1 MSRSAHAKSTYELR
15 KLPKCSRCNTEFVL
29 VCSGYEKV
37 PKVVYEWECPKCHK
51 IVPREL
57 LREERPSEEDI
68 RLSEIVKRLQ
78 KEQELTKKKSK
89 RKF

>member
-29 VCSGYEKV
+29 ICASYEKI
-37 PKVVYEWECPKCHK
+37 PRVVYEWECPKCHK

-57 LREERPSEEDI
+57 LKEERPSDQDEK
-68 RLSEIVKRLQ
+68 LSEIAKRLW
-78 KEQELTKKKSK
+78 KEQEYTKKKK
-89 RKF
+89 RHLG

>member
-29 VCSGYEKV
+29 ICSSYEKI
-37 PKVVYEWECPKCHK
+37 KKLVYEWECPKCHK

-57 LREERPSEEDI
+57 LREERPSDEDI
-68 RLSEIVKRLQ
+68 RLSKIVENLQ
-78 KEQELTKKKSK
+78 REQDSHK
-89 RKF
+89 RKRKHK